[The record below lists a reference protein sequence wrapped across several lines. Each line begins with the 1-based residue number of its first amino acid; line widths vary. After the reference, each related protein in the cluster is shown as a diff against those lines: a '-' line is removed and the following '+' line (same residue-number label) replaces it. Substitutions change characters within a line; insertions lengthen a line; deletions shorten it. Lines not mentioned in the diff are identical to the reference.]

1 MSQRTDVSKRLVV
14 VCLLSVTLLLYSPVR
29 NYEFL
34 TYDDPLYVTDNPH
47 VRSGVNYENI
57 LWACSALDVSN
68 WHPVTWWSHMID
80 CMIFGVSPGGHHL
93 VSVLFHSANVSL
105 LFWILE
111 SGTGAIIPSAFV
123 AAAFG
128 VHPLNLES
136 VAWVAER
143 KNVLSTFFLLLS
155 ILAYFQYVRSP
166 NWKGYSW
173 ITIFFIFGLMSKPM
187 VVTLPCVLLLLDYW
201 PLGRWGEKES
211 RGYAQAK
218 TSNSARKLSN
228 KSKPYL
234 RRKEFSRSWLVLE
247 KLPLLLLSGASSA
260 VTIKASERAGDLR
273 GLEELGLYT
282 RISNAA
288 ISYVEYLGKLVWPAN
303 LAVFYPPR
311 EPLSTG
317 VFLVAFLLL
326 VGISVGVLYGARRFP
341 YLPVG
346 WFWFLVTLFP
356 VIGVVQAGSQAMA
369 DRYAYVSMIGF
380 FVMITWGTTTI
391 GEHLGLSSHWLIIL
405 GASALIALAV
415 TTALQLTY
423 WQNSYT
429 LFRHA
434 LEATNQNNYIAYSH
448 LGIVSLR
455 QEKTDEGVQQITKAL
470 ETNPGHDSTERR
482 FMVRDLV
489 RLGNVLEDNGR
500 LDEAAKR
507 FQSALEIDPRDATAH
522 NNLGNILAQLGRV
535 DEAIA
540 EYQRTLTLTNDV
552 ESLVGIHLNLGNALG
567 EIGRREEAVFQYSQ
581 AVQLQPNNFQA
592 QASLGIVLYF
602 DKKLEAA
609 TDHLSKAI
617 DIKQDARA
625 YYFLGLV
632 LADRGKLQEAIQCL
646 QEALILNPNYSE
658 AREHLNLLLKSHLR

>member
-1 MSQRTDVSKRLVV
+1 MSQRTDVSKRLAV
-14 VCLLSVTLLLYSPVR
+14 VCLLSITLLLYSPVR
-29 NYEFL
+29 NHEFL

-173 ITIFFIFGLMSKPM
+173 TTIFFIFGLMSKPM

-201 PLGRWGEKES
+201 PLGRWGENES
-211 RGYAQAK
+211 GGYAQAK

-228 KSKPYL
+228 KNKPHL

-247 KLPLLLLSGASSA
+247 KLPLLLLSGASSV

-288 ISYVEYLGKLVWPAN
+288 VSYVEYLGKLVWPAN

-317 VFLVAFLLL
+317 VFLMAFLLL
-326 VGISVGVLYGARRFP
+326 VGISVGVLCGARRFP

-380 FVMITWGTTTI
+380 LVMIAWGTTTI

-448 LGIVSLR
+448 LGTVSLR
-455 QEKTDEGVQQITKAL
+455 QGKTDEGVQQITKAL

-489 RLGNVLEDNGR
+489 RLGNALEDKGR

-522 NNLGNILAQLGRV
+522 NNLGNILAQLGRA

-552 ESLVGIHLNLGNALG
+552 ESLVGIHLNLGNTLG

-581 AVQLQPNNFQA
+581 AVHLQPNNFQA
-592 QASLGIVLYF
+592 QASLGMVLYF

-646 QEALILNPNYSE
+646 REALILNPNYSE
-658 AREHLNLLLKSHLR
+658 AREHLNLLLEPHLH